1 MAWST
6 AAGGAVSMAT
16 YGARLEGDALEFHG
30 NYAMGYA
37 ASGGAVN
44 LNNNASIKLS
54 NASFTG
60 NYAFCTAHSTSAG
73 RAWGGALN
81 LESGSTG
88 TLVSCVF
95 NGNHVSSMTETAS
108 GGGPSTILSAAR

>member
-1 MAWST
+1 
-6 AAGGAVSMAT
+6 
-16 YGARLEGDALEFHG
+16 
-30 NYAMGYA
+30 MGYA

-108 GGGPSTILSAAR
+108 GGGAIHNFIGCTLTLELFLLR